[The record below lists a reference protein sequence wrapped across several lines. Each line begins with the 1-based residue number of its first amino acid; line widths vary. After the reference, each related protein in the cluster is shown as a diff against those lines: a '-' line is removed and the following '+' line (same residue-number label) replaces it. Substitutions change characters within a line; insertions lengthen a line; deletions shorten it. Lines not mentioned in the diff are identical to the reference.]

1 MTKKFTERQLVRHT
15 GKYCRSFGF
24 HSPPVNGMVI
34 KVTKF
39 GLMGEKQLLKVHWS
53 DSSIS
58 GVLADYV
65 ELCPKNA
72 QMSESLRD
80 LLLQEGK
87 LHLDCQDLV
96 EEWLYGGGSKDL
108 VDIRLMLM
116 SRADIGWDD
125 ARESLDRLVESG
137 FINFEDGLVSLG
149 P

>member
-1 MTKKFTERQLVRHT
+1 MTKKFTEGQLVRHT
-15 GKYCRSFGF
+15 GEFCRSFGIY
-24 HSPPVNGMVI
+24 SPPVNGMVI
-34 KVTKF
+34 KVTK
-39 GLMGEKQLLKVHWS
+39 LGEKQLLKVYWS

-58 GVLADYV
+58 GVLSANV

-72 QMSESLRD
+72 QMTESLRG
-80 LLLQEGK
+80 LLLQEFK
-87 LHLDCQDLV
+87 LQLKCQGLV

-108 VDIRLMLM
+108 SDIRLMLM

-125 ARESLDRLVESG
+125 AREALDRLVESG